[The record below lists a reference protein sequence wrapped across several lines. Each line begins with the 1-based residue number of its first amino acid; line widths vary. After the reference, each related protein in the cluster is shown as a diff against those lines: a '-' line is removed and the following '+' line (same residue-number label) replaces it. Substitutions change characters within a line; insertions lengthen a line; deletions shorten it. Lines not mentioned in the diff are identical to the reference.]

1 MILCCQAYLRRKLDF
16 LKSNYGSE
24 KRHYSNYH
32 DKLLQFHATASII
45 LELLE
50 KI

>member
-16 LKSNYGSE
+16 LKSNYGSG

-32 DKLLQFHATASII
+32 DKLLRFHATASVNH
-45 LELLE
+45 ELLE
-50 KI
+50 II